1 MRLSTCLKGQVYET
15 FDCFF
20 NDSNL
25 FGTLIQ
31 CACMCYKHYSGI
43 HNAES
48 HFAVPLTPQNKAQR
62 CQWFMGK
69 GLKDI
74 FLKHILTTY
83 MVSATTRSQTYC
95 NVRPLWVNHQDLY
108 LHFYTV
114 SISYNLYMKTTIIKI
129 FIYIFTWLVFLTFY
143 IWRRQSS
150 RALYTCLHG

>member
-1 MRLSTCLKGQVYET
+1 MLNYFRLWFCISKNCKKTLRPVSQ
-15 FDCFF
+15 
-20 NDSNL
+20 DSSVSL
-25 FGTLIQ
+25 TVT
-31 CACMCYKHYSGI
+31 
-43 HNAES
+43 AES
-48 HFAVPLTPQNKAQR
+48 RSAQSLTPQNKAQR